1 MLPVG
6 MVAERSVHYFC
17 VAPIGVHALP
27 IGIAVLQSVHYF
39 GPSGVRALPL
49 SQLQNEVSPIFG
61 PSRVRVLPVGVAE
74 KRSVHYFCDY
84 CQAQPQLQVKLSL
97 KAELALFSINPDKPL
112 RRPDKPL
119 RRQTPPTRESLFSN
133 ISQ

>member
-1 MLPVG
+1 MHVLPVG

-61 PSRVRVLPVGVAE
+61 PSRVRVLPVGVAA

-84 CQAQPQLQVKLSL
+84 FSSFFLFFSATYFSL
-97 KAELALFSINPDKPL
+97 KRVYATALKL
-112 RRPDKPL
+112 CMA
-119 RRQTPPTRESLFSN
+119 RQYIKVFIRKKFRGPPCPTW
-133 ISQ
+133 

>member
-39 GPSGVRALPL
+39 DPSGVRALPL

-61 PSRVRVLPVGVAE
+61 PSRVRVLPVGVAA
-74 KRSVHYFCDY
+74 KRSVHYF
-84 CQAQPQLQVKLSL
+84 VIMFF
-97 KAELALFSINPDKPL
+97 LFSFSSLPHTFLLKGFML
-112 RRPDKPL
+112 RL
-119 RRQTPPTRESLFSN
+119 
-133 ISQ
+133 